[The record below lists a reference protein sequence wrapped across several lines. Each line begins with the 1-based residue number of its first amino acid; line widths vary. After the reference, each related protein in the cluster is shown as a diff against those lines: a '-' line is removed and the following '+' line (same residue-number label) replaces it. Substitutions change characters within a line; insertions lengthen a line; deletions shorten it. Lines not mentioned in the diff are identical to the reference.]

1 MVIETGG
8 VSLCSAK
15 RKRMLLMLQIT
26 TIHKKRYTMKER
38 YNTEDLYLARLKW
51 VSSDNVDFSGPMNKE
66 TEIKYL
72 FEKEGERYKEIFTG
86 FEADIIEKHFNLPYA
101 IDIMPLIEVHE
112 DLKGTI
118 FPRLGMLTLF
128 NVVNKKE
135 NQEERGFQKKL
146 ESDN

>member
-1 MVIETGG
+1 MFG
-8 VSLCSAK
+8 
-15 RKRMLLMLQIT
+15 
-26 TIHKKRYTMKER
+26 KKKKNVVDVRDNNDSQEKYTMKES
-38 YNTEDLYLARLKW
+38 YNAEDLYLARLKW

-86 FEADIIEKHFNLPYA
+86 FEADIIEKHFNLPYV

-146 ESDN
+146 ESDNK

>member
-1 MVIETGG
+1 MFG
-8 VSLCSAK
+8 
-15 RKRMLLMLQIT
+15 
-26 TIHKKRYTMKER
+26 KKKKNAVDARDNNDSQEKYTMKER
-38 YNTEDLYLARLKW
+38 YNAEDLYLARLKW

-72 FEKEGERYKEIFTG
+72 FEKEGEIYKEIFTG
-86 FEADIIEKHFNLPYA
+86 FEADISEKYFNLPYV
-101 IDIMPLIEVHE
+101 IDIMPLTEVHE
-112 DLKGTI
+112 DLKGTT

-146 ESDN
+146 ESDNK

>member
-1 MVIETGG
+1 
-8 VSLCSAK
+8 
-15 RKRMLLMLQIT
+15 
-26 TIHKKRYTMKER
+26 MKES
-38 YNTEDLYLARLKW
+38 YNADELYLARFKW
-51 VSSDNVDFSGPMNKE
+51 VSSEVTDFGPMNKE

-86 FEADIIEKHFNLPYA
+86 FEADIIEKHFNLPYV
-101 IDIMPLIEVHE
+101 IDVVPLIEVHE

-146 ESDN
+146 ESDNK

>member
-1 MVIETGG
+1 MFG
-8 VSLCSAK
+8 
-15 RKRMLLMLQIT
+15 
-26 TIHKKRYTMKER
+26 KKKKNAGDARDRNDSQEKYTMKER
-38 YNTEDLYLARLKW
+38 YNAEDLYLARLKW

-86 FEADIIEKHFNLPYA
+86 SEADISEKYFNLPYV
-101 IDIMPLIEVHE
+101 IDIMPLTEVHE
-112 DLKGTI
+112 ELKGTI

-146 ESDN
+146 ESDNK

>member
-1 MVIETGG
+1 MFG
-8 VSLCSAK
+8 
-15 RKRMLLMLQIT
+15 
-26 TIHKKRYTMKER
+26 KKKKNIIDDKNTNNSQGKYTMRER
-38 YNTEDLYLARLKW
+38 YNAEDLYLARLKW

-72 FEKEGERYKEIFTG
+72 FEKEGEKYKEIFTG
-86 FEADIIEKHFNLPYA
+86 FEADISEKHFNLPYV
-101 IDIMPLIEVHE
+101 IDVVPLIEAHK

-146 ESDN
+146 ESENK

>member
-1 MVIETGG
+1 MFG
-8 VSLCSAK
+8 K
-15 RKRMLLMLQIT
+15 RKN
-26 TIHKKRYTMKER
+26 KDVYTMKEN
-38 YNTEDLYLARLKW
+38 YNADDLYLARFKW

-86 FEADIIEKHFNLPYA
+86 FEADISEKYFNLPYV
-101 IDIMPLIEVHE
+101 IDIMPLTEVHE
-112 DLKGTI
+112 DLKGTT

-146 ESDN
+146 ESDNK

>member
-1 MVIETGG
+1 M
-8 VSLCSAK
+8 AK
-15 RKRMLLMLQIT
+15 RKRMLLMLEIT
-26 TIHKKRYTMKER
+26 TIHKKKYTMKES
-38 YNTEDLYLARLKW
+38 YNAEDLYLARLKW

-86 FEADIIEKHFNLPYA
+86 FEADISEKHFNLPYV
-101 IDIMPLIEVHE
+101 IDIMPLTEVHE

>member
-1 MVIETGG
+1 
-8 VSLCSAK
+8 
-15 RKRMLLMLQIT
+15 
-26 TIHKKRYTMKER
+26 MKER
-38 YNTEDLYLARLKW
+38 YNAEDLYLARLKW

-86 FEADIIEKHFNLPYA
+86 FEADISEKYFNLPYV
-101 IDIMPLIEVHE
+101 IDIMPLTEVHE
-112 DLKGTI
+112 YLKGTT

-146 ESDN
+146 ESDNK

>member
-1 MVIETGG
+1 
-8 VSLCSAK
+8 
-15 RKRMLLMLQIT
+15 
-26 TIHKKRYTMKER
+26 MKES
-38 YNTEDLYLARLKW
+38 YNANDLYLARFKW

-86 FEADIIEKHFNLPYA
+86 FETDIIEKHFNLPYV
-101 IDIMPLIEVHE
+101 IDVVPLIEAHK
-112 DLKGTI
+112 DLRGTI

-146 ESDN
+146 ESDNK

>member
-1 MVIETGG
+1 MFG
-8 VSLCSAK
+8 K
-15 RKRMLLMLQIT
+15 
-26 TIHKKRYTMKER
+26 KKRNVVVARDNTDSQEKYTMKER
-38 YNTEDLYLARLKW
+38 YNAEDLYLARLKW

-86 FEADIIEKHFNLPYA
+86 FKAGIDSEYFNLPYV
-101 IDIMPLIEVHE
+101 IDIMPLTEVHE

-146 ESDN
+146 ESENK

>member
-1 MVIETGG
+1 MFG
-8 VSLCSAK
+8 
-15 RKRMLLMLQIT
+15 
-26 TIHKKRYTMKER
+26 KKKKNVAVARDNNDSQEKYTMKER
-38 YNTEDLYLARLKW
+38 YNAEDLYLARLKW

-72 FEKEGERYKEIFTG
+72 FEKEGEKYKEIFTG
-86 FEADIIEKHFNLPYA
+86 FEADIIEEYFDLPYV
-101 IDIMPLIEVHE
+101 IDIMPLTEVHE
-112 DLKGTI
+112 DLKGTT